1 MLIISDS
8 KWSLWLYVHHPRQN
22 FALKDSLLCVSDLD
36 DVLLMCNP
44 PSRIGI
50 DAVQQN
56 DKCHPIL
63 KLLEAA
69 LEVELRYT
77 WHLLSAV
84 GNPKLPVS
92 GRLVLFALCVN
103 SYLSHSPL
111 RLDGSRSALLFFHGV
126 SKSHSLSR
134 GIQKYETK
142 EHTLQEICDL
152 LACLAL
158 ISWMSIP
165 TTRQWETFM
174 AVVDSADFSSN
185 IWEQQIGLSCDSPSA
200 TSTYLYLRQMT
211 PTSPPLDTSFSSLC
225 CGWIASFLDRSN
237 SKHSR

>member
-1 MLIISDS
+1 MTS
-8 KWSLWLYVHHPRQN
+8 
-22 FALKDSLLCVSDLD
+22 A
-36 DVLLMCNP
+36 
-44 PSRIGI
+44 
-50 DAVQQN
+50 
-56 DKCHPIL
+56 HPIL

-77 WHLLSAV
+77 WRLLSAV

-142 EHTLQEICDL
+142 EHRLQEICDL